1 MAKTRAEKIADYEEQ
16 ITQIRNKQKQER
28 QKQSK
33 EERSARTRRLCSRH
47 GLLEKMLPEIITI
60 SDEQY
65 QIFLE
70 KVVLSVTNRRILD
83 GLTEQNAATP
93 TPESAGSAALPMTAT
108 IPKPAKTEQ
117 DEDADEGQDG
127 SNGARVNG

>member
-16 ITQIRNKQKQER
+16 ITHIRNK

-33 EERSARTRRLCSRH
+33 EERNARTRRLCSRH
-47 GLLEKMLPEIITI
+47 GLLEKMLPEIITLT
-60 SDEQY
+60 DEQY

-70 KVVLSVTNRRILD
+70 KAVMSVTSRRILD

-93 TPESAGSAALPMTAT
+93 TPESAGSAALPNTSPTA
-108 IPKPAKTEQ
+108 KPTKTEQ
-117 DEDADEGQDG
+117 DEDTDEGQDE
-127 SNGARVNG
+127 SNGGRVTG